1 MSQPT
6 RILLALVSG
15 LLIGIALVAVDAK
28 LALTI
33 TGFTQPIG
41 LAWLH
46 GLQMVIVPLIIGLLV
61 TGVGAAADAARAG
74 KLALRAVLTM
84 IVILWSTTLMSAIVT
99 PLLLDLWPLPAAWS
113 AALRQALTGAQPVG
127 AVPTLGAFFETIVPS
142 NVVSAAAGDSF
153 LPLTV
158 FALALAFAITQLA
171 PEPRAMLTRWFEAIT
186 DALLIIIAWVLR
198 LAPIGVGA
206 LAYGVGARTGAAAFG
221 ALLHYIVVVSAIGF
235 VVLLSAYPVAALF
248 GRVSVLRF
256 ARAAAPAQAVA
267 ISTQSSLATLPTML
281 AASESL
287 GAAPAA
293 AGIVL
298 PLAVAVFR
306 ATSPA
311 MNLAV
316 ALYIAHW
323 LGVPIGPGALAAGV
337 CTAAI
342 TTMGSVSLPGTIS
355 YIASVAPVA
364 FAMGVP
370 IEALGLLIAVET
382 IPDLFRTVGNV
393 TMDIAITVG
402 LGRGRV
408 PPPFVPSEVEGQARS
423 SGVSTSID
431 TDG

>member
-1 MSQPT
+1 
-6 RILLALVSG
+6 
-15 LLIGIALVAVDAK
+15 
-28 LALTI
+28 
-33 TGFTQPIG
+33 
-41 LAWLH
+41 
-46 GLQMVIVPLIIGLLV
+46 
-61 TGVGAAADAARAG
+61 
-74 KLALRAVLTM
+74 
-84 IVILWSTTLMSAIVT
+84 
-99 PLLLDLWPLPAAWS
+99 
-113 AALRQALTGAQPVG
+113 
-127 AVPTLGAFFETIVPS
+127 
-142 NVVSAAAGDSF
+142 
-153 LPLTV
+153 
-158 FALALAFAITQLA
+158 
-171 PEPRAMLTRWFEAIT
+171 
-186 DALLIIIAWVLR
+186 
-198 LAPIGVGA
+198 
-206 LAYGVGARTGAAAFG
+206 
-221 ALLHYIVVVSAIGF
+221 
-235 VVLLSAYPVAALF
+235 
-248 GRVSVLRF
+248 
-256 ARAAAPAQAVA
+256 VA

-402 LGRGRV
+402 LGRVR
-408 PPPFVPSEVEGQARS
+408 
-423 SGVSTSID
+423 D
-431 TDG
+431 TA

>member
-1 MSQPT
+1 MSQAT
-6 RILLALVSG
+6 RILLSLVGG
-15 LLIGIALVAVDAK
+15 LLIGIALVAVNAK
-28 LALTI
+28 LALGVTEI
-33 TGFTQPIG
+33 TQPIG

-46 GLQMVIVPLIIGLLV
+46 GLQMVIVPLIVGLLV

-84 IVILWSTTLMSAIVT
+84 IVILWATTIMSAIVT
-99 PLLLDLWPLPAAWS
+99 PLLLDLWPLPPAWS
-113 AALRQALTGAQPVG
+113 DALRKGLTGAQPVG
-127 AVPTLGAFFETIVPS
+127 TVPTLGQFFETIVPS

-171 PEPRAMLTRWFEAIT
+171 PEARERLTAWFQAVT
-186 DALLIIIAWVLR
+186 DALLIIIGWVLK

-221 ALLHYIVVVSAIGF
+221 ALLHYIVTVSAIGF
-235 VVLLSAYPVAALF
+235 LVLLSAYPVAMLF
-248 GRVSVLRF
+248 GRVPLMRF
-256 ARAAAPAQAVA
+256 ARAVAPAQAVA
-267 ISTQSSLATLPTML
+267 VSTQSSLASLPPML
-281 AASESL
+281 AASETL
-287 GAAPAA
+287 GAAPGSAN
-293 AGIVL
+293 IVL

-323 LGVPIGPGALAAGV
+323 LGVAIGPGALLAGV

-355 YIASVAPVA
+355 YFSSVAPVA
-364 FAMGVP
+364 IAMGVP

-393 TMDIAITVG
+393 TMDVAITVG
-402 LGRGRV
+402 LGR
-408 PPPFVPSEVEGQARS
+408 QAK
-423 SGVSTSID
+423 
-431 TDG
+431 DG

>member
-1 MSQPT
+1 MSQAT
-6 RILLALVSG
+6 KILLALVAG
-15 LLIGIALVAVDAK
+15 LLLGLGMAAISPTAAIKVTVV
-28 LALTI
+28 
-33 TGFTQPIG
+33 TQPIG
-41 LAWLH
+41 SAWLH
-46 GLQMVIVPLIIGLLV
+46 GLQMVIVPLIVGLLV

-74 KLALRAVLTM
+74 RVALRAM
-84 IVILWSTTLMSAIVT
+84 ITFVVILWSTTLMSALLT

-113 AALRQALTGAQPVG
+113 EALRHGLTGAQPVG
-127 AVPTLGAFFETIVPS
+127 TVPTIWAFFDTIVPS
-142 NVVSAAAGDSF
+142 NIVSAAANDSF

-158 FALALAFAITQLA
+158 FALALAFAITRLEPA
-171 PEPRAMLTRWFEAIT
+171 PRETLTAWFKAMTDAMLIV
-186 DALLIIIAWVLR
+186 IGWVLK

-221 ALLHYIVVVSAIGF
+221 ALLHYIVTVSAIGF
-235 VVLLSAYPVAALF
+235 LVLLAGYPVAMIF
-248 GRVSVLRF
+248 GRVSLLRF
-256 ARAAAPAQAVA
+256 ARTVAPAQAVA
-267 ISTQSSLATLPTML
+267 ISTQSSLASLPAML
-281 AASESL
+281 EASEAL
-287 GAAPAA
+287 GAPPAT

-298 PLAVAVFR
+298 PMAVAVFR

-323 LGVPIGPGALAAGV
+323 LGIPIGPGALAAGV

-364 FAMGVP
+364 IAMGVP

-393 TMDIAITVG
+393 TMDVAVTVG
-402 LGRGRV
+402 V
-408 PPPFVPSEVEGQARS
+408 AARS
-423 SGVSTSID
+423 GRD
-431 TDG
+431 MPADKLAE

>member
-1 MSQPT
+1 MSQAT
-6 RILLALVSG
+6 RILLSLVSG

-28 LALTI
+28 LALGVTTI
-33 TGFTQPIG
+33 TQPIG

-46 GLQMVIVPLIIGLLV
+46 GLQMVIVPLIVGLLV

-74 KLALRAVLTM
+74 KMALRAVLTM
-84 IVILWSTTLMSAIVT
+84 VVILWTTTIMSAIVT

-113 AALRQALTGAQPVG
+113 EALRKGLTGAQPVG
-127 AVPTLGAFFETIVPS
+127 TVPTLGQFFETIVPS
-142 NVVSAAAGDSF
+142 NIVSAAASDSF
-153 LPLTV
+153 LPLTI

-171 PEPRAMLTRWFEAIT
+171 PEPRDRLTSWFGAIT
-186 DALLIIIAWVLR
+186 DALLIIIGWVLK

-221 ALLHYIVVVSAIGF
+221 ALLHYIVIVSSLGF
-235 VVLLSAYPVAALF
+235 IVLLLAYPVAALF
-248 GRVSVLRF
+248 GRVSIARF
-256 ARAAAPAQAVA
+256 ARAVAPAQAVA
-267 ISTQSSLATLPTML
+267 ISTQSSLASLPTML

-287 GAAPAA
+287 GAAPATS
-293 AGIVL
+293 GIVL
-298 PLAVAVFR
+298 PIAVAIFR

-323 LGVPIGPGALAAGV
+323 LGVTIGPGALAAGV

-342 TTMGSVSLPGTIS
+342 TTMGAVSLPGTITYFS
-355 YIASVAPVA
+355 SVAPVA

-393 TMDIAITVG
+393 TMDVAITVG
-402 LGRGRV
+402 LGRRV
-408 PPPFVPSEVEGQARS
+408 E
-423 SGVSTSID
+423 D
-431 TDG
+431 